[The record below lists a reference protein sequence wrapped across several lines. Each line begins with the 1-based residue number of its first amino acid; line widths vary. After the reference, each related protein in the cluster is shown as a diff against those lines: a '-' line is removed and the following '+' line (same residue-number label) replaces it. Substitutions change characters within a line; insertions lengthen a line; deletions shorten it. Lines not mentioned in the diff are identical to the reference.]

1 MTKSKDEQ
9 DITNSNVDEQEKY
22 EMGKAKRFYYINTD
36 KIDMN
41 EREKKQKKRR
51 SIIWQKTQFLL
62 RSR

>member
-51 SIIWQKTQFLL
+51 SII
-62 RSR
+62 